1 MILER
6 NVQLRQTNRPDY
18 ATNTSEFVRTLC
30 AVTLMPPFKQTNIKL
45 TNHLIN
51 DRLISK
57 TTEVWQQ
64 IQSLSE
70 QTCNLLGDFGYHH
83 SSLHN
88 QYKYFFPFTIFAFFP
103 NKYSRLTTKY
113 RSRGKTHAGNSRS
126 NTDDDHATQPK
137 NFTARA
143 KNKL

>member
-1 MILER
+1 MFEALLHLQRMTIPIKKRKRRTYHLSGMILER

-57 TTEVWQQ
+57 TTEV
-64 IQSLSE
+64 
-70 QTCNLLGDFGYHH
+70 
-83 SSLHN
+83 
-88 QYKYFFPFTIFAFFP
+88 
-103 NKYSRLTTKY
+103 
-113 RSRGKTHAGNSRS
+113 
-126 NTDDDHATQPK
+126 
-137 NFTARA
+137 
-143 KNKL
+143 